1 MEEKTSGIVAIHKVV
16 EILRAFTPDSPEIG
30 MRELAQKIG
39 MPKSTVH
46 RYLVAL
52 KQEGLVEINPDTSR
66 YHLGLEL
73 VAIAG
78 TALRNMNV
86 RHAALR
92 MMNWLA
98 ERWNETTDLDVLSGT
113 HIIIIEQIP
122 GQHIL
127 NTGGML
133 AARLPAHC
141 TSTGKVLLAYA
152 GPEYVLEHF
161 PEELP
166 KLTRDTITSRSVLL
180 QELEQ
185 IRRQGYARSWGEHEE
200 YVHALGVPIRD
211 HTGKVVAAMSISGL
225 AVRIDE
231 NTAEEM
237 IKHLKSAATEIS
249 AGLGY
254 VDTRPICGAATS
266 SHLRILN

>member
-1 MEEKTSGIVAIHKVV
+1 MEEKTSSIVAIHKIV
-16 EILRAFTPDSPEIG
+16 EILRAFSPDSPEIG
-30 MRELAQKIG
+30 IRELAQKIG

-52 KQEGLVEINPDTSR
+52 KQDGLVELNPNTSR

-73 VAIAG
+73 VAIAV
-78 TALRNMNV
+78 TALRNMDV
-86 RHAALR
+86 RRASLQ

-98 ERWNETTDLDVLSGT
+98 ERWKETIDLDVLSGT
-113 HIIIIEQIP
+113 HIITIEQIP

-127 NTGGML
+127 NTGGTF

-152 GPEYVLEHF
+152 GPEYILEHF
-161 PEELP
+161 PDELP
-166 KLTRDTITSRSVLL
+166 KLTRDTITSRSALL

-185 IRRQGYARSWGEHEE
+185 ICRQGYARSWGEHEE

-211 HTGKVVAAMSISGL
+211 LTGKVVAALSISGL
-225 AVRIDE
+225 ATRIGED
-231 NTAEEM
+231 TAEEM
-237 IKHLKSAATEIS
+237 VKHLKSAATKIS

-254 VDTRPICGAATS
+254 VGI
-266 SHLRILN
+266 

>member
-1 MEEKTSGIVAIHKVV
+1 MEEKTSGIVAIHKIV
-16 EILRAFTPDSPEIG
+16 EILRAFTPNSPEIG
-30 MRELAQKIG
+30 IRELAKKIG

-52 KQEGLVEINPDTSR
+52 KQEGLVEINPNSNR

-78 TALRNMNV
+78 TALRNINV

-98 ERWNETTDLDVLSGT
+98 ERWKETIDLDVLSGT
-113 HIIIIEQIP
+113 QIIIIEQIP

-127 NTGGML
+127 NTGGTL
-133 AARLPAHC
+133 ASRLPAYC

-152 GPEYVLEHF
+152 GQEYILEHF

-166 KLTRDTITSRSVLL
+166 KLTKDTITSRTLL
-180 QELEQ
+180 LKELEQ
-185 IRRQGYARSWGEHEE
+185 VRRQGYARAWGEYEE
-200 YVHALGVPIRD
+200 YVHALGVPIHD
-211 HTGKVVAAMSISGL
+211 LTGKVVSAMSISGL

-231 NTAEEM
+231 TKADEI
-237 IKHLKSAATEIS
+237 IKDLKSAAIEIS

-254 VDTRPICGAATS
+254 TGA
-266 SHLRILN
+266 